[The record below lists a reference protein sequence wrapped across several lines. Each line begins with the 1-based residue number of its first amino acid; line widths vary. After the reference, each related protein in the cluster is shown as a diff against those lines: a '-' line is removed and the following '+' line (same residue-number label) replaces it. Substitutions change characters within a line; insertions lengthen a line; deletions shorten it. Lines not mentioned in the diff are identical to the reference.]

1 MGQYPVANGCSAGRG
16 GAWLPVHLPRLNLRV
31 GAIDQRRCDLHDVA
45 ALALLHLDH
54 GALRDVKEA
63 GEIDPE
69 NRRIIGLGIF
79 RERLRDEDAGIV
91 DQRIDPPK
99 SSHPVRDRAF
109 GSLDVR
115 DRLGGQARRVVGLLA
130 VAHDC
135 FRDLPIADRRLCERR
150 RRQQAQTNEGGQERA
165 DCGPS
170 ARKAHRCSDH
180 HGTYVAD
187 TTGCSD
193 ILLFPYRTA
202 ARWPKDVVTHSPL
215 ASKSRRPQRAARPKP
230 EFIVR
235 AKVGNGWT
243 SIGAAWPARNLF
255 LRKSQTPGASAG
267 NLYKKGRPSDGAAPG
282 S

>member
-1 MGQYPVANGCSAGRG
+1 
-16 GAWLPVHLPRLNLRV
+16 
-31 GAIDQRRCDLHDVA
+31 
-45 ALALLHLDH
+45 
-54 GALRDVKEA
+54 
-63 GEIDPE
+63 
-69 NRRIIGLGIF
+69 
-79 RERLRDEDAGIV
+79 
-91 DQRIDPPK
+91 
-99 SSHPVRDRAF
+99 
-109 GSLDVR
+109 
-115 DRLGGQARRVVGLLA
+115 
-130 VAHDC
+130 
-135 FRDLPIADRRLCERR
+135 LCERR